1 MKKTRLLPIILTMIT
16 AVLLLA
22 ASAWGLYGSK
32 TARADSY
39 SDSNAYTFYF
49 ENYDVE
55 LILSDTGT
63 INISSYN
70 RGSHPR
76 FKRIFHGFTS
86 QRIHPENSVF
96 QKGTL

>member
-1 MKKTRLLPIILTMIT
+1 MIT

-49 ENYDVE
+49 ENYDVVYDIE
-55 LILSDTGT
+55 SNRKISVTEKIQVRFTGYASTGFIKDT
-63 INISSYN
+63 
-70 RGSHPR
+70 R
-76 FKRIFHGFTS
+76 
-86 QRIHPENSVF
+86 QRRRACTQGKSLQP
-96 QKGTL
+96 